1 MSDTTPERL
10 DAAQLA
16 ALFAASPFMSTLKLE
31 VLRIDY
37 DTSELTVRMPLHP
50 GLERRAGTK
59 QFHGGP
65 IASLIDVTGDFA
77 IGMLVG
83 GGVPTINLRIDYL
96 KPAVGDALTATARV
110 RRSGRT
116 VAVVD
121 IEVANAE
128 GGVVALGRGTY
139 SPQRG

>member
-1 MSDTTPERL
+1 MTEETPERL
-10 DAAQLA
+10 DAAKLA
-16 ALFAASPFMSTLKLE
+16 AVFAASPFMSTLKLE
-31 VLRIDY
+31 VVGMDFEK
-37 DTSELTVRMPLHP
+37 SELSVRMPLHP

-59 QFHGGP
+59 QFHGGG

-77 IGMLVG
+77 IGMMVG

-96 KPAVGDALTATARV
+96 KPAVGDALKATARV
-110 RRSGRT
+110 RRSGKT

-121 IEVANAE
+121 IDVFDDKGGLVAI
-128 GGVVALGRGTY
+128 GRGTY